1 MKRARL
7 GDVAQQAGVS
17 LTTAS
22 LAMSGKGRISQ
33 EVRRRVQAVSREL
46 GYRRRPA
53 GPASGRPFRS
63 IGVLHHVDRSYEW
76 GFIRPFILAIESTL
90 IPQGYVPAIIP
101 VTDGAD
107 PGELFERIRG
117 LEVGAVFSIHYSN
130 EELFRR
136 LESSGIM
143 VIILNNSSLQGRFYV
158 VGVDDFQGAYEGAM
172 YLINLG
178 HRNILYVEYDRPENP
193 TVLADRFVG
202 FRKALDE
209 RGIPFSAGQRITVD
223 FMDSEELRARLGGS
237 FRGPSGPT
245 AVFAHDDYLAA
256 FIVAALRELGLSV
269 PQDVSL
275 IAPGDVLDY
284 SQPFLPR
291 ITTLR
296 INTALMSQLACR
308 LLLDRLSDRSGETH
322 VLKIK
327 QQLIER
333 GSCGRPPAAG
343 RQVQFS
349 P

>member
-1 MKRARL
+1 MSRMRL
-7 GDVAQQAGVS
+7 GDVARQAGVS

-22 LAMSGKGRISQ
+22 MALSGKGRISG
-33 EVRRRVQAVSREL
+33 EVRRRVRETAQQL
-46 GYRRRPA
+46 GYHRGTAAPA
-53 GPASGRPFRS
+53 VPRPFKF

-76 GFIRPFILAIESTL
+76 DFIRPFFLAIESTL
-90 IPQGYVPAIIP
+90 IPEGYVPAIIP

-107 PGELFERIRG
+107 PRQLYESIRG
-117 LEVGAVFSIHYSN
+117 FEAGAVFSIHYSN
-130 EELFRR
+130 GELFRR
-136 LESSGIM
+136 LEGDGIM
-143 VIILNNSSLQGRFYV
+143 VFILNNSTLQDRFTV

-178 HRNILYVEYDRPENP
+178 HRDILYVEYSRPENP
-193 TVLADRFVG
+193 AVVTDRFVG

-209 RGIPFSAGQRITVD
+209 RGIPFPAGQRITMDQV
-223 FMDSEELRARLGGS
+223 DSEELPGHLRDRFS
-237 FRGPSGPT
+237 RPDRPT

-256 FIVAALRELGLSV
+256 RIAAALRELGLAV

-308 LLLDRLSDRSGETH
+308 LLLDRLKDRSGEAH
-322 VLKIK
+322 VVKIK
-327 QQLIER
+327 QQLIDR
-333 GSCGRPPAAG
+333 GSCGRPAVRRAP
-343 RQVQFS
+343 
-349 P
+349 